1 MFSWL
6 FRTKAK
12 KPKIAIVGAGLSG
25 LAAASTLEQGGVD
38 VSLFEAENHAGGR
51 MLTHHTDWALIDHGA
66 QYFTVRDP
74 HFRSQV
80 ERWLGDGVVKIW
92 EFEPYSFEDGL
103 LRPSPD
109 REVRYVGVGGMQHLP
124 TALAS
129 NLDVRYGHEIRAV
142 DSKGSLFN
150 LRSSQNA
157 LPELFDAVILA
168 LPAPRIEP
176 LLSATSALR
185 ETLATV
191 RYEPA
196 WSVALGFDNASTN
209 TGVTDVGG
217 IFTKIPEISW
227 ISHNSAK
234 PSRRG
239 RDLLDTWLIQFNP
252 QWSASHRDI
261 PPRQLQVLANGLL
274 TRVLQRSLG
283 MPVAYDL
290 LYWPQ
295 ARLAG
300 TGCAPATVLR
310 EEGRHLYCCGDW
322 TVGGR
327 IEDAY
332 MSGYRTA
339 KAILEQWN
347 LG

>member
-12 KPKIAIVGAGLSG
+12 KPKVAVVGAGIAG
-25 LAAASTLEQGGVD
+25 LAAATTLKQSGLD
-38 VSLFEAENHAGGR
+38 VTLFEAGSQAGGR
-51 MLTHHTDWALIDHGA
+51 LLTHQTDWALIDHGA
-66 QYFTVRDP
+66 QYFTARDP
-74 HFRSQV
+74 HFRSQA
-80 ERWLGDGVVKIW
+80 ERWLQDGIIKVW
-92 EFEPYSFEDGL
+92 EFAPYCFEDGI

-109 REVRYVGVGGMQHLP
+109 REVRYVGVGGMQHLS
-124 TALAS
+124 TVLAG
-129 NLDVRYGHEIRAV
+129 NLDIRYGQEIREI
-142 DSKGSLFN
+142 DTKGNQFSFKTA
-150 LRSSQNA
+150 QNS
-157 LPELFDAVILA
+157 PSEVFDVVVLA

-176 LLSATSALR
+176 LLPASSVLR
-185 ETLATV
+185 DTLEAV

-196 WSVALGFDNASTN
+196 WSVALGFDNASTA
-209 TGVTDVGG
+209 TGIADIGG

-252 QWSASHRDI
+252 QWSALHRDVA
-261 PPRQLQVLANGLL
+261 PRQLQILATGLL
-274 TRVLQRSLG
+274 IRVLQRNLG
-283 MPVAYDL
+283 TPVAYDL

-295 ARLAG
+295 ARLGAG
-300 TGCAPATVLR
+300 SASARVLR

-322 TVGGR
+322 TGAGR

-332 MSGYRTA
+332 MSGYETA
-339 KAILEQWN
+339 KAILEHWPK
-347 LG
+347 G